1 MKYWYYI
8 YQTSNST
15 GCGVCYSDDRDFD
28 MIGILRFLS
37 EYHKIDIHSIIITN
51 WKEISF
57 PLYDKLYDHLMNK

>member
-1 MKYWYYI
+1 MLKI
-8 YQTSNST
+8 ERL
-15 GCGVCYSDDRDFD
+15 SDDRDFD

-57 PLYDKLYDHLMNK
+57 PLYDKLNDHLMNK